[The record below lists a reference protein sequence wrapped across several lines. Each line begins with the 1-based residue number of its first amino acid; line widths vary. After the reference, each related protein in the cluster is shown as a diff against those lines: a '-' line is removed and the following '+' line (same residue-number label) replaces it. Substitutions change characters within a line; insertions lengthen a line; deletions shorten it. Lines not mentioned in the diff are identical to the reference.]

1 MIRKSRGKNDGD
13 ELKRKKCGKK
23 NLQVKKT

>member
-1 MIRKSRGKNDGD
+1 MIRKSIGKNDGD

-23 NLQVKKT
+23 NYK